1 MADPYR
7 TPIPF
12 GGGSSNDP
20 ANTLSLH
27 AAPVHPAARPDEVT
41 TSYVVIKVKA
51 EKQDSTAKRPK
62 LSAVLVLDASGSM
75 QGEPIAQVLH
85 SARRLAEILDDTDR
99 LGVVTFENGA
109 QTIAPLLPLGQ
120 ARRELIY
127 RLSSVQA
134 NGGTNIAGGLAQ
146 SALLFPRREFGERH
160 LMILMSDGEP
170 NVGPRT
176 APELKEQAKQLK
188 SRDLA
193 ISTLG
198 FGANHQDEI
207 LNAIAE
213 GGGGRYT
220 FVIDPK
226 LAESSFIRAL
236 GAQLDVVA
244 EKVEVLLTPGPDIDI
259 VRVLEDPPCA
269 FGAGGLRVTLPDLIV
284 GDELN
289 IVVEVRVR
297 APREPGPMRALSVK
311 LSATVAGTGR
321 TIAAQQTVEILCTR
335 TGTLDSD
342 PVAHALASIALAAE
356 MRSKARILSDRGSYA
371 DAEALLRK
379 AQQVLVDTP
388 GFKQGENTP
397 LGDAYETLADD
408 ILVLVKRPAREEYE
422 QYKRAARDY
431 MDFASGGTSVRGGGK
446 LGDMPASTRALL
458 DKARGGVVLPR
469 AFVRV
474 LSGPNAGSRIAI
486 TKERFVIGR
495 MAGCDLPVPD
505 PNVSR
510 QHSMIEFVHGAF
522 LLVDMG
528 STNGPIVN
536 GQRVSRI
543 QLHNGME
550 FQIGGSVLR
559 YETEAPSP

>member
-27 AAPVHPAARPDEVT
+27 VAPVHPAARPDEVT

-51 EKQDSTAKRPK
+51 EKQDSTAKRPM

-85 SARRLAEILDDTDR
+85 SAQRLAEILDDTDR

-109 QTIAPLLPLGQ
+109 QTIAPLVPLGQ
-120 ARRELIY
+120 GRRELIHK
-127 RLSSVQA
+127 LATVQA

-146 SALLFPRREFGERH
+146 AALLFPKREFGERH
-160 LMILMSDGEP
+160 LMVLMSDGEP

-176 APELKEQAKQLK
+176 APELKEQAKLLK
-188 SRDLA
+188 ARDLA

-244 EKVEVLLTPGPDIDI
+244 EKVEVLISPGSDIDI
-259 VRVLEDPPCA
+259 VRVLEDPPCS
-269 FGAGGLRVTLPDLIV
+269 FGAGGLRITLPDLVV

-289 IVVEVRVR
+289 IVAEIRVR
-297 APREPGPMRALSVK
+297 APREPGPVRALSVK
-311 LSATVAGTGR
+311 LSANVAGTGR
-321 TIAAQQTVEILCTR
+321 PITAQHTVEILCTR
-335 TGTLDSD
+335 SGSIDSD
-342 PVAHALASIALAAE
+342 PVAHALASVAIAAE
-356 MRSKARILSDRGSYA
+356 MRTKARVLSDRGSYA

-379 AQQVLVDTP
+379 AQQILVETP

-408 ILVLVKRPAREEYE
+408 ILVLAKRPAREEYE

-431 MDFASGGTSVRGGGK
+431 MDFGTSGTTARGGGK
-446 LGDMPASTRALL
+446 LGEVPASTRALL
-458 DKARGGVVLPR
+458 DKARAGVALPR

-486 TKERFVIGR
+486 TRERFVIGR
-495 MAGCDLPVPD
+495 IATCDLPIPD

-510 QHSMIEFVHGAF
+510 QHSMIEYVHGAF

-543 QLHNGME
+543 QLHHGME
-550 FQIGGSVLR
+550 FQIGGSTMR
-559 YETEAPSP
+559 YESQEPSP